1 MSKFIDFLI
10 QNSDTPFVDSFYI
23 NQDENNCA
31 YFETFG
37 FQISFH
43 NIHVSD
49 DIAEFMSS
57 ENNRIKDWRGI
68 KLQKVSVSLKNY
80 AESIKKGIVCA

>member
-1 MSKFIDFLI
+1 MLVLI
-10 QNSDTPFVDSFYI
+10 DSFYI
-23 NQDENNCA
+23 KQNDNNCA

-49 DIAEFMSS
+49 DIAELINW
-57 ENNRIKDWRGI
+57 ENNRVKDWRGI
-68 KLQKVSVSLKNY
+68 KLQKVSISFKNFAESLK
-80 AESIKKGIVCA
+80 KGVVCA